1 MNNKNIEQFGNYQDV
16 KTKTINWC
24 TKMRD
29 IQFITAEQYDTCVAS
44 FKNQNSGIIPK
55 DAISSN
61 NLSKDYSLY
70 NMSTDKISSKLGGEN
85 TNTIMLVTH
94 SGLYMSCDPDNNIT
108 YIADINQPNINQTNL
123 YFILIPQT
131 NNVYS
136 VMNSYGKYLITSID
150 MKVDFS
156 GTKIGTMASW
166 NISKVNDNIIIESF
180 QYSGNYLS
188 FQKPTL
194 PLTLILGKDE
204 TIQWTMVS
212 KKETNVDD
220 KYNEYN
226 PVGYITEKETLI
238 RAIIIFFIQQKLL
251 NSIINSLKTLKNTIS
266 SNYDKILANIRK
278 QIENDNQ
285 IHTISNAKYEES
297 IKSIKG
303 SGTIDET
310 KIDSIIK
317 SIQKPIGNTISDGD
331 TKKIADQI
339 INSKNDY
346 LNKIQLEINK
356 IEDELR
362 TLNRRDINKNY
373 NDFITKLNNDLADTI
388 KRIRENNIIME
399 RQKDKYG
406 KIDNDQSR
414 IDIKENKYKDL
425 DETIKLNLKIVD
437 DYKTQTSLLTKI
449 YPFIIVILILF
460 LIYLIYIT
468 SIKFKEN
475 IYDKYE

>member
-29 IQFITAEQYDTCVAS
+29 TQFITAEQYDTCVAS
-44 FKNQNSGIIPK
+44 FKNQNSGIVPK
-55 DAISSN
+55 DSISSN

-70 NMSTDKISSKLGGEN
+70 NMSTDKISSKLAGEN

-94 SGLYMSCDPDNNIT
+94 TGLYLSCDQQNNIT
-108 YIADINQPNINQTNL
+108 YITDINQPNINQTNL

-220 KYNEYN
+220 KYNDYN
-226 PVGYITEKETLI
+226 PVEYIAEKETLI
-238 RAIIIFFIQQKLL
+238 RSIINFFIQQKLL
-251 NSIINSLKTLKNTIS
+251 NSIINSLKNLKTTVSN
-266 SNYDKILANIRK
+266 NYDKILNNIRT
-278 QIENDNQ
+278 QINNDNQ
-285 IHTISNAKYEES
+285 IYAISNAKYEES
-297 IKSIKG
+297 IKSIRG
-303 SGTIDET
+303 SGTIDEK

-317 SIQKPIGNTISDGD
+317 TIPKPIGSNISDND
-331 TKKIADQI
+331 SKIIANQI

-346 LNKIQLEINK
+346 LNKIQLEINN

-362 TLNRRDINKNY
+362 TLNKKDINKNY
-373 NDFITKLNNDLADTI
+373 NDFITKLNNDLANTI
-388 KRIRENNIIME
+388 KRIHDSNIIME
-399 RQKDKYG
+399 RQKDKYN
-406 KIDNDQSR
+406 KIDHDQSR

-468 SIKFKEN
+468 SLKFKEN

>member
-55 DAISSN
+55 DSVSSN

-94 SGLYMSCDPDNNIT
+94 SGLYMSCDRENNIT

-226 PVGYITEKETLI
+226 PVEYITEKETLI

-278 QIENDNQ
+278 QIENDNRVY
-285 IHTISNAKYEES
+285 TISSSKYEES

-303 SGTIDET
+303 SGTIDEK

-317 SIQKPIGNTISDGD
+317 SIQKPIGSTISNSD

-362 TLNRRDINKNY
+362 TLNTRDINKNY

-399 RQKDKYG
+399 RQKDKYS